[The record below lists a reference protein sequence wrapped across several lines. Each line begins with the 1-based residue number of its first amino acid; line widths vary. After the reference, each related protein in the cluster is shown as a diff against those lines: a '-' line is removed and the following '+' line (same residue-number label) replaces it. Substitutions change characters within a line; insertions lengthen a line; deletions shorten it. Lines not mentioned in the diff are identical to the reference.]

1 MQLEQQ
7 IEAIGL
13 KNRFRIQVSKEKAEQ
28 LVHEGMAVFLD
39 TNTIQYLYDDKS
51 LREYVLE
58 RDRYKCDL
66 CRGYAQYVERIIEKK
81 DGGLRTPVNSRSVC
95 LECNQFSKLLMET
108 TRVKGL
114 PLYLNNHMRLT
125 ISNPTED
132 IVRYVCKQNEIH
144 CYCDISKHPNAN
156 IYGICVVMVGG
167 NKKKG
172 VYIHTRTITNPNGNP
187 TWAELKAVHWACFI
201 GTYGHVDGHKIKIYT
216 DTEIS
221 RMKSPMSELN
231 KVLEEIRQY
240 PSVEIIYLDPD
251 AQEHPLYKTAH
262 EFARGVAQCKNNKVV
277 FKRVEKLLNCSS
289 L

>member
-1 MQLEQQ
+1 LTRRPYPTYHV
-7 IEAIGL
+7 
-13 KNRFRIQVSKEKAEQ
+13 KNRFRTQVLKEKAEQ
-28 LVHEGMAVFLD
+28 LVREGMAVNLD

-58 RDRYKCDL
+58 RDRYQCNL
-66 CRGYAQYVERIIEKK
+66 CGGYAQYVERIVSKK
-81 DGGLRTPVNSRSVC
+81 DGGLRTPANSRSVC
-95 LECNQFSKLLMET
+95 LECNQYSKLLMET
-108 TRVKGL
+108 TLNNGL
-114 PLYLNNHMRLT
+114 PLYLNNHMGFT

-132 IVRYVCKQNEIH
+132 IVRSVCKQNEIH

-156 IYGICVVMVGG
+156 IFGIAVVMVGG
-167 NKKKG
+167 NKKEG

-187 TWAELKAVHWACFI
+187 TWVELKARCI
-201 GTYGHVDGHKIKIYT
+201 GLASLGLMDSHKITIYT

-231 KVLEEIRQY
+231 KVVEEKRQY
-240 PSVEIIYLDPD
+240 PSVEIVYLDPD

-262 EFARGVAQCKNNKVV
+262 EFARGVAQSKNNKLEIN
-277 FKRVEKLLNCSS
+277 RVDKLLKSPW